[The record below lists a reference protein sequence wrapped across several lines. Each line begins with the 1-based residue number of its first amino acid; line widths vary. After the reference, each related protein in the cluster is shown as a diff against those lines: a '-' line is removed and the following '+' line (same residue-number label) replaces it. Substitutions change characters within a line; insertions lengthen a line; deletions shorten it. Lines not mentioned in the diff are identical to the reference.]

1 MTRLLWWLFIPVVAI
16 ATLVGAALVTQAPEW
31 GASALLSP
39 GRTVT
44 AHSTPTGC
52 EDRRF
57 SGDGIVLSGWYCP
70 SVGAR
75 RGTIVYL
82 HGIADN
88 RGSSR
93 GVIERYTVRGFD
105 IVAYDSRRHG
115 RSEGE
120 ICTYG
125 FLEKSDLRAVIDAL
139 EPGPVILIGT
149 SLGAAVAL
157 QATAIDERVSA
168 VVAAEVFSDL
178 RTIATDRASFILPD
192 WLITR
197 AFHAAERRGGFK
209 IDEVNPVNAAAAIR
223 VPVLLIHGD
232 ADIETTPAHSKRVLD
247 ALAGPKRLIL
257 VPGAG
262 HNHSLSRPE
271 IWLEI
276 DAWVEHAVP
285 GLPH

>member
-1 MTRLLWWLFIPVVAI
+1 MTRLLRWLFIPVVAI
-16 ATLVGAALVTQAPEW
+16 ATVAGAALVTQAPEW
-31 GASALLSP
+31 GAGAILYP

-44 AHSTPTGC
+44 SHSTPAGC

-57 SGDGIVLSGWYCP
+57 DGDGIVLSGWHCP

-93 GVIERYTVRGFD
+93 GVIARYTVRGFD
-105 IVAYDSRRHG
+105 VVAYDSRRHG
-115 RSEGE
+115 TSEGE
-120 ICTYG
+120 ICSYG
-125 FLEKSDLRAVIDAL
+125 FLEKSDLRAVIDTL

-157 QATAIDERVSA
+157 QAAAIDERVSA

-178 RTIATDRASFILPD
+178 RTIATERAPFILPG
-192 WLITR
+192 WLITK
-197 AFHAAERRGGFK
+197 AFQTAERRGGFK
-209 IDEVNPVNAAAAIR
+209 IDQVSPVNAAAAIR

-232 ADIETTPAHSKRVLD
+232 ADIETSPAHSKRVLD

-262 HNHSLSRPE
+262 HNHSLSIPA
-271 IWLEI
+271 IWQEI
-276 DAWVEHAVP
+276 DEWIENAARRS
-285 GLPH
+285 L